1 MASLIEEFIDVLEKE
16 HSEYVK
22 LLKLSKDKTP
32 VIVKNDIGELQK
44 ITDEE
49 QVVVEQITHLEKR
62 RVEVLNDIATVINKD
77 VNTLKIPTLLGIL
90 EKQPKEHGRLN
101 EVHRKLKTVLS
112 DMKMTNER
120 NRVLI
125 EQSLELI
132 QFDVNLLQSMKQ
144 APETG
149 NYNKNAYNAGMALG
163 AGSGGFDAKQ

>member
-1 MASLIEEFIDVLEKE
+1 MASLIEEFIDVLNKE
-16 HSEYVK
+16 YDEYVK

-49 QVVVEQITHLEKR
+49 QVVVEKITHLEKIM
-62 RVEVLNDIATVINKD
+62 VEVLNDIATVINKD
-77 VNTLKIPTLLGIL
+77 VNTLKIPMLLDIL
-90 EKQPKEHGRLN
+90 SKQPEEQGRLS
-101 EVHRKLKTVLS
+101 EVHTKLKTVLS

-132 QFDVNLLQSMKQ
+132 QFDMNLIQSMKQ

-149 NYNKNAYNAGMALG
+149 NYNKNAYSAGLALG